1 MGYPSVM
8 GRLHTRYAPVRNS
21 SARSKLPLL
30 PFYLHVLSLPLAFIL
45 SQDQTL
51 HCKKFNSNLLTLTIN
66 GVSFLSYLLS
76 SNISFKELV
85 SL

>member
-1 MGYPSVM
+1 
-8 GRLHTRYAPVRNS
+8 
-21 SARSKLPLL
+21 
-30 PFYLHVLSLPLAFIL
+30 
-45 SQDQTL
+45 
-51 HCKKFNSNLLTLTIN
+51 LLTLTIN